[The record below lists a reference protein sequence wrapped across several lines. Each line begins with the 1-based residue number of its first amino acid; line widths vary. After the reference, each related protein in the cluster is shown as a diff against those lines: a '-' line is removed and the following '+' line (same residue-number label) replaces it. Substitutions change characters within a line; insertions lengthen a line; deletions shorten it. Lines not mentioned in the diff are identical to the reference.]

1 MGRNSEAQ
9 GWVHRD
15 VPCRQPALLGAQ
27 PASLSTV
34 SLSGASGASAL
45 AAPGPWK
52 APRRHQGP
60 VLSLFPLA
68 WLLHPAQKG
77 CALLGLSAPTTSTEG
92 LALLVSE
99 APSAPEASGDSGL
112 LEIQPAS
119 GLSLC
124 PAPPG

>member
-1 MGRNSEAQ
+1 MGRNGEAQ
-9 GWVHRD
+9 GWVHGD
-15 VPCRQPALLGAQ
+15 VPSRQPALLEAQ
-27 PASLSTV
+27 PASLSAV

-60 VLSLFPLA
+60 VLFLFPPA
-68 WLLHPAQKG
+68 WLLHPARKG
-77 CALLGLSAPTTSTEG
+77 CALLGLSVPTSSAEG

-99 APSAPEASGDSGL
+99 APSALEASGDGGL

>member
-15 VPCRQPALLGAQ
+15 VPCRQPALLEAQ

-60 VLSLFPLA
+60 VLFLFPLA

-112 LEIQPAS
+112 LEIQPDS